1 MASEFSREFFS
12 ANRIVK
18 ADLHCARQPREQDL
32 DKIKAELKSLYDA
45 TEVLLDVSVDE
56 SLLSGYVLQVGDRVF
71 DNSGRHALDQMT
83 GDKPDL
89 ATLKTRVEDYKPAA
103 NTAEGGTVVSAAD
116 GIVTVEGMDRAV
128 YGEIVT
134 FENGAKGMVES
145 VEPSHLGIML
155 FDGAESVGVGTL
167 VTRTGK
173 RAGIPVGEAFLGR
186 VINPLGEPI
195 DGKGAIEAVGYN
207 PIEKQAPGILERQ
220 SVDTPLHTGILSI
233 DSMFPIGRGQRELII
248 GDRQTGKTSI
258 AIDTIIN
265 QRSNYEAGNPV
276 YCIYV
281 AIGQKG
287 STVAA
292 LVNTLQE
299 KGAMDY
305 TIVVSAT
312 ASDPAAMQY
321 FAPFAGAAIGEYFRD
336 SGRHALV
343 VYDDLSKQAVAYREV
358 SLILRRP
365 SGREAYPGD
374 IFYLHSRLLER
385 AAKIINQPEVA
396 REMNDLPESMRDK
409 VKGGG
414 SLTALPIIETQAGDV
429 SAYIP
434 TNVISITDGQI
445 FLETDLFNQGTRP
458 AINVGISVSR
468 VGGNAQIKAMKKVAG
483 TLKIDQ
489 AQYRELEAFSKFSS
503 DMDPITALTIDKG
516 RKNGQLLIQPQYSP
530 MPVEQQIAILYCGTH
545 GLLHDVPLDKVQD
558 FERSFIESLQLNH
571 QEDVLD
577 ILKTG
582 VIDDNVIKAIEETAA
597 MVAKQYL

>member
-1 MASEFSREFFS
+1 MTNQIKVSEVS
-12 ANRIVK
+12 AI
-18 ADLHCARQPREQDL
+18 LRQQLEG
-32 DKIKAELKSLYDA
+32 ISTNIH
-45 TEVLLDVSVDE
+45 TEEV
-56 SLLSGYVLQVGDRVF
+56 GTVLQVSDGVARIYGLDNAEANELLEF
-71 DNSGRHALDQMT
+71 DNGMEAIVMNLEEDNVGAVLLGPTDQIKE
-83 GDKPDL
+83 GD
-89 ATLKTRVEDYKPAA
+89 
-103 NTAEGGTVVSAAD
+103 TV
-116 GIVTVEGMDRAV
+116 
-128 YGEIVT
+128 
-134 FENGAKGMVES
+134 K
-145 VEPSHLGIML
+145 
-155 FDGAESVGVGTL
+155 
-167 VTRTGK
+167 RTG
-173 RAGIPVGEAFLGR
+173 RIASINVSESMIGR
-186 VINPLGEPI
+186 VIDPLGNPI
-195 DGKGAIEAVGYN
+195 DGKGEIVGESCQM
-207 PIEKQAPGILERQ
+207 PLERKAPGVIFRQ
-220 SVDTPLHTGILSI
+220 PVNEPLQTGIKAVDAMI
-233 DSMFPIGRGQRELII
+233 PIGRGQRELII

-265 QRSNYEAGNPV
+265 QRSCYEAGNPV

-396 REMNDLPESMRDK
+396 RQMNDLPESMKDK
-409 VKGGG
+409 VTGGG

-445 FLETDLFNQGTRP
+445 FLETDLFNQGNRP

-468 VGGNAQIKAMKKVAG
+468 VGGNAQLKAMKKVAG

-489 AQYRELEAFSKFSS
+489 AQFRELESFSKFGG
-503 DMDPITALTIDKG
+503 DMDPVTAFTIDKG
-516 RKNGQLLIQPQYSP
+516 QKNTRLLIQPQYSP
-530 MPVEQQIAILYCGTH
+530 MPVEEQIAILYCGTQ
-545 GLLHDVPLDKVQD
+545 GLLRDVSLDNVHN
-558 FERSFIESLQLNH
+558 FEKEFLRELHATH
-571 QEDVLD
+571 QHDVLD
-577 ILKTG
+577 VLKTG
-582 VIDDNVIKAIEETAA
+582 SIDDDIRKKLEETA
-597 MVAKQYL
+597 KKTIEHLTN